1 MSRIHLIQN
10 SISGLFD
17 DVSSLMILLNT
28 LFKNIDSTKCFYKEF
43 QKTAEPNIE
52 TFYMYMPVWLQKLT
66 HQYNQIGSEE

>member
-28 LFKNIDSTKCFYKEF
+28 LFKNIDSTKQGEQCTKCFYKEF

-52 TFYMYMPVWLQKLT
+52 TFYTCRYDYK
-66 HQYNQIGSEE
+66 N

>member
-52 TFYMYMPVWLQKLT
+52 TFYTCRYDYK
-66 HQYNQIGSEE
+66 N